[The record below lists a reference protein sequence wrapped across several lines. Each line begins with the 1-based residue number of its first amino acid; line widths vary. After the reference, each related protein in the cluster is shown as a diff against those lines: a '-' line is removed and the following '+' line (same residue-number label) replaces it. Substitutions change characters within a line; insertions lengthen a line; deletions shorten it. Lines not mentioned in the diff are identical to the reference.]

1 MVTTKREDVKKQGF
15 CKILWRKLR
24 LRWSLSYYST
34 YSIFFL
40 SGWEWKWGLGGG
52 GRLLTFSAF
61 GMGFYLRW
69 ALIWGWA
76 LIRINT
82 VSQSTRYVKR
92 RHIFLNW
99 VLREEGKFTALC
111 SRPPYSVILECFTL
125 YSCSIGKS
133 DVLKNVM
140 HVQRFL
146 SYWCRHRRDIFKSLL
161 PCKQLTLSGVITLW
175 ISISPTATWYSP
187 SWLSI
192 AE

>member
-1 MVTTKREDVKKQGF
+1 MK
-15 CKILWRKLR
+15 
-24 LRWSLSYYST
+24 SLSLYYLFN
-34 YSIFFL
+34 FFL
-40 SGWEWKWGLGGG
+40 FGWEGKEGLGGG
-52 GRLLTFSAF
+52 WSLLTFSAF
-61 GMGFYLRW
+61 GMGAYSRW

-82 VSQSTRYVKR
+82 VSQSTRYVKS

-99 VLREEGKFTALC
+99 VLREEGKFTALR
-111 SRPPYSVILECFTL
+111 SRPPNNVILACFTL

-133 DVLKNVM
+133 DVLKSVM

-146 SYWCRHRRDIFKSLL
+146 SYWCRHRRDIFNSLL

>member
-1 MVTTKREDVKKQGF
+1 MVTTTREDAKKQGF

-24 LRWSLSYYST
+24 LRWSLSYFST

-40 SGWEWKWGLGGG
+40 FWWEGKGGLGGG
-52 GRLLTFSAF
+52 WSLLTFSTF
-61 GMGFYLRW
+61 GMGAYSR
-69 ALIWGWA
+69 WA

-82 VSQSTRYVKR
+82 VSQSTKYVKS

-111 SRPPYSVILECFTL
+111 SRPPRNVILAFFKL

-133 DVLKNVM
+133 DVLKSVM

-146 SYWCRHRRDIFKSLL
+146 SYWCRHRHDIFNSLL
-161 PCKQLTLSGVITLW
+161 ACNLHYPVW
-175 ISISPTATWYSP
+175 
-187 SWLSI
+187 
-192 AE
+192 

>member
-1 MVTTKREDVKKQGF
+1 MLITKREDVTKQGF

-40 SGWEWKWGLGGG
+40 FWWEWKGGLGRGWP
-52 GRLLTFSAF
+52 LLTFPALGWGLWAYS
-61 GMGFYLRW
+61 RW
-69 ALIWGWA
+69 SLIWGWA

-82 VSQSTRYVKR
+82 VSQSTKYVKR

-111 SRPPYSVILECFTL
+111 SRPPYNVILAFFTL

-133 DVLKNVM
+133 DVLKSVV

-146 SYWCRHRRDIFKSLL
+146 SYWCRHRHDIFNSLL
-161 PCKQLTLSGVITLW
+161 ARNLHYPVW
-175 ISISPTATWYSP
+175 
-187 SWLSI
+187 
-192 AE
+192 

>member
-40 SGWEWKWGLGGG
+40 FGWEGKWGLGEGG
-52 GRLLTFSAF
+52 WGLALISFFCLWDGAYS
-61 GMGFYLRW
+61 RW
-69 ALIWGWA
+69 SLIWGWA
-76 LIRINT
+76 LIRINA
-82 VSQSTRYVKR
+82 VSQSTKCVKR

-111 SRPPYSVILECFTL
+111 SRPPYNVILAFFTL

-133 DVLKNVM
+133 DVLKSLV

-146 SYWCRHRRDIFKSLL
+146 SYWCRHRHDIFNSLL
-161 PCKQLTLSGVITLW
+161 ARNLHYPVW
-175 ISISPTATWYSP
+175 
-187 SWLSI
+187 
-192 AE
+192 